1 MANIEV
7 KTAHLQTELPD
18 LQPGLDSP
26 FFETCSLHHLLT
38 VQCSL
43 REMVYKSVEL
53 KEGSQSFTHHFLH
66 GVQVLTNM
74 EVRPPLV
81 ETHGQ

>member
-38 VQCSL
+38 VQHSL
-43 REMVYKSVEL
+43 REMVYKYNSRLRLSEL
-53 KEGSQSFTHHFLH
+53 HS
-66 GVQVLTNM
+66 
-74 EVRPPLV
+74 PLSPWRA
-81 ETHGQ
+81 GPD